1 MSLRPL
7 SDSERDAALHKAT
20 AARAARATVKAEL
33 KSGEAT
39 VANVIA
45 RSAENEAIGRLKVS
59 DLLESL
65 PGVGK
70 VRSTAIMEEV
80 GIAATRRVRGLG
92 VHQRAALIAHL
103 GER

>member
-7 SDSERDAALHKAT
+7 SDSERDAARHKAT

-33 KSGEAT
+33 KSGETT
-39 VANVIA
+39 VADVIA

-70 VRSTAIMEEV
+70 VRATAIMEEV
-80 GIAATRRVRGLG
+80 GIAPTRRVRGLG

>member
-7 SDSERDAALHKAT
+7 SDSERAAARDKAT
-20 AARAARATVKAEL
+20 AARAARAAVKNEL
-33 KSGEAT
+33 KTGDAT
-39 VANVIA
+39 VAEVIA
-45 RSAENEAIGRLKVS
+45 SSAQNEAIGRLKVS

-70 VRSTAIMEEV
+70 VRASAIMEEV
-80 GIAATRRVRGLG
+80 GIASTRRVRGLG